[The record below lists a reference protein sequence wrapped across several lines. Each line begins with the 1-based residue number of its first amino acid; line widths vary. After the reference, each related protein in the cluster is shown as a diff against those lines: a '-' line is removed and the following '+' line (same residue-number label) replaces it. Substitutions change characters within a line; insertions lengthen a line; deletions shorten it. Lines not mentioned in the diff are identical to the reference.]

1 MMATTHAL
9 AGVALATVT
18 LLVAPEHAPVAI
30 TAAAIG
36 GIFPDLDLYGSH
48 RRHLHYP
55 ILYSILALP
64 AAAILAAAPSV
75 ATVAMATF
83 LGAAALHSSMDV
95 LGGGLELEPWR
106 GESERA
112 VYDHVR
118 RRWVAPRR
126 WIRYDGA
133 PEDLA
138 LAAVCALPPLFAF
151 GPIVEPFVVG
161 TLLVSIGYT
170 LVRKRLVDIWI
181 GILASL
187 PADLRRRITE
197 RFLED
202 YSDPPLDG

>member
-1 MMATTHAL
+1 MATTHAL